1 MGNATPGQVI
11 LGFIRKQVE
20 QASKEHSSIISAS
33 PCLLVPE
40 VPALASLVIH
50 CNLQINKF
58 IWKLL
63 LVSYSYHS
71 NQDTK

>member
-50 CNLQINKF
+50 CNL
-58 IWKLL
+58 
-63 LVSYSYHS
+63 
-71 NQDTK
+71 